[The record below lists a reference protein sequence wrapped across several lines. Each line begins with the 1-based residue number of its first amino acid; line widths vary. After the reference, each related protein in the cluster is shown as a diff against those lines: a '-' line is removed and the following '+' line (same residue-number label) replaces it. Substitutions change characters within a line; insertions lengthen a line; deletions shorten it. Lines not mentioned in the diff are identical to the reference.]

1 MNRSTTT
8 ASAMRATAMF
18 VAALVFA
25 PAALADE
32 TAEQLAKKLSNPV
45 AALISVPLQLNYNQ
59 NIGPADE
66 GSQWTLNIQP
76 VIPVSL
82 NDKWNLISRTIL
94 PVVSQSHITPGAGSQ
109 FGIGDTLQSVFFSPK
124 APTAGGLIWGVG
136 PVFLLPTGSD
146 DLLSGKK
153 WGAGPTAVLL
163 KQNGPWTIGFL
174 GNHVWSFAGSD
185 DRSDVS
191 STFLQ
196 PFVSYT
202 TPKAITYAFNTE
214 STYDWETEQWS
225 VPLNF
230 TVARMTRVGQQLVSF
245 TGGVGYYAES
255 TASGADGWKLR
266 AVVTLLYPK

>member
-1 MNRSTTT
+1 MPSSTIATFAKRI
-8 ASAMRATAMF
+8 ASACAVGLLLAPP
-18 VAALVFA
+18 AFA
-25 PAALADE
+25 E
-32 TAEQLAKKLSNPV
+32 ESAEALAKKLSNPV
-45 AALISVPLQLNYNQ
+45 AALISVPLQLNYTQ
-59 NIGPADE
+59 NIGPVDD
-66 GSQWTLNIQP
+66 GTQWALNVQP
-76 VIPVSL
+76 VIPISISER
-82 NDKWNLISRTIL
+82 WNLISRTIV
-94 PVVSQSHITPGAGSQ
+94 PVISQDDIYPGAGNQ
-109 FGIGDTLQSVFFSPK
+109 FGLGDSLQSLFFSPK
-124 APTAGGLIWGVG
+124 APTASGLIWGVG
-136 PVFLLPTGSD
+136 PVFLLPTGTD
-146 DLLSGKK
+146 DLLSGEK

-163 KQNGPWTIGFL
+163 KQKGPWTVGFL

-185 DRSDVS
+185 DRSDIN

-230 TVARMTRVGQQLVSF
+230 TIAKMTRVGKQLVSF

-255 TASGADGWKLR
+255 TGNGADGWKFR